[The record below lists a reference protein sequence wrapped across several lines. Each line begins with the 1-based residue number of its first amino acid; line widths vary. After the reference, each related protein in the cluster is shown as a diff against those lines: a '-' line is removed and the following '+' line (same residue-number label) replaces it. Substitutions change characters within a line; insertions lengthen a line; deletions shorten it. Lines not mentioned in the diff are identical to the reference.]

1 MPFLKYLSII
11 CAYKK
16 TQGKIL
22 MNDFDYITV
31 PATKSLEPG
40 LEKWDQDSQDGY
52 AGSGKLNP
60 PLSSAP
66 AFST

>member
-22 MNDFDYITV
+22 INDFDYITV

-40 LEKWDQDSQDGY
+40 LEERDQNS
-52 AGSGKLNP
+52 
-60 PLSSAP
+60 
-66 AFST
+66 